1 MNIEYDEFLK
11 LDIRVGLIEHCE
23 LVPKSRNLYKLAVD
37 CGEKEPRQILTGI
50 SKFYNPEELIG
61 EQIVVLMNLKP
72 KMIMGL
78 ESQGMLLA
86 ADLNNEPFLLKID
99 QKQGKIIPPGSKIK

>member
-1 MNIEYDEFLK
+1 VIEYSDFAQ
-11 LDIRVGLIEHCE
+11 LDMRVGLIVQCE
-23 LVPKSRNLYKLAVD
+23 KVPRSKNLFKLMIN
-37 CGEKEPRQILTGI
+37 CGEKEKRQIITGI
-50 SKFYNPEELIG
+50 SQFYSPEELVNRKV
-61 EQIVVLMNLKP
+61 VVLINLKP

-99 QKQGKIIPPGSKIK
+99 ERNGKSIPPGSIIK

>member
-1 MNIEYDEFLK
+1 VIEYSDFAQ
-11 LDIRVGLIEHCE
+11 LDMRVGLIVQCE
-23 LVPKSRNLYKLAVD
+23 KVPRSKNLFKLMIN
-37 CGEKEPRQILTGI
+37 CGEKEKRQIITGI
-50 SKFYNPEELIG
+50 SQFYSSEELVNRKV
-61 EQIVVLMNLKP
+61 VVLINLKP

-99 QKQGKIIPPGSKIK
+99 ERNGKSIPPGSIIK